1 MGVKDAI
8 FFFDKSIQ
16 VRKII
21 KQILQD
27 TKNQSLFQQLQN
39 NFFFA
44 DEVIIQ
50 GEGIENYFQGDDIY
64 YNEGL
69 GGFCVKKTGFIE
81 FAGIKINVVDFIVTL
96 KNNLYAYLILPPLNL
111 KVSTNVNVS
120 YIFEAIKAMGIVNY
134 TSEENIQKAFDY
146 AKKGYGIII
155 LIAKGTEPKNGK
167 EEEIK
172 LFFDLHEK
180 AGKLKEDGTIDYKE
194 KEKFLNVKAGDVLGE
209 YIPGIKPVKGYDVF
223 GNEITPIIEKNSGYK
238 LGKNLRVE
246 GNKVIANINGIIEV
260 DEFNKISISNIIKI
274 EKDVDLSTG
283 NVKSESSIHIMG
295 KINPGFTVETTADLI
310 VDDAVFNS
318 NLRVGGNCSIK
329 HGITGEAQKN
339 SIIVK
344 GNLTCEYIENSVIRC
359 EKNLQFANSILH
371 SRITCGGT
379 IKGTGKAI
387 IIGGELFAS
396 QGIYANEIGSKL
408 SVPTILI
415 VGVDIERENKLNE
428 LKQQS
433 IALAYKLKQAKL
445 SIGDNYFKDPEGF
458 LSKLP
463 DNKLDEFEKKIDIFF
478 NLIDKKKE
486 IEEEVN
492 NLKKSI
498 TFKNAV
504 VVAKIRIYDGVTIK
518 FGDETYI
525 NKKEMSGPVTFYYDE
540 QEHKIKFK

>member
-69 GGFCVKKTGFIE
+69 GGFCVKKTGFVE
-81 FAGIKINVVDFIVTL
+81 FGGIKINIVDFIVTL

-111 KVSTNVNVS
+111 KVSTNINVS

-155 LIAKGTEPKNGK
+155 LIAKGIEPKNGK

-180 AGKLKEDGTIDYKE
+180 AGKLKDDGTIDFKE

-223 GNEITPIIEKNSGYK
+223 GNEIPPVIEKNSGYK

-246 GNKVIANINGIIEV
+246 GNKVIADINGIVEV

-283 NVKSESSIHIMG
+283 NIKSESSIHIMG
-295 KINPGFTVETTADLI
+295 KVNPGFTVETTADLV

-329 HGITGEAQKN
+329 HGVTGEAQKN

-359 EKNLQFANSILH
+359 EKNLQFTNSILH
-371 SRITCGGT
+371 SKITCGGT
-379 IKGTGKAI
+379 IKGIGKAI

-408 SVPTILI
+408 SVPTNLI

-433 IALAYKLKQAKL
+433 ITLAYKLKQAKL
-445 SIGDNYFKDPEGF
+445 AIGDNYFKDPEGF

-486 IEEEVN
+486 IEAEVN

-504 VVAKIRIYDGVTIK
+504 VVAKIRIYEGVTIK
-518 FGDETYI
+518 FGDDTYI

-540 QEHKIKFK
+540 QENKIKFK